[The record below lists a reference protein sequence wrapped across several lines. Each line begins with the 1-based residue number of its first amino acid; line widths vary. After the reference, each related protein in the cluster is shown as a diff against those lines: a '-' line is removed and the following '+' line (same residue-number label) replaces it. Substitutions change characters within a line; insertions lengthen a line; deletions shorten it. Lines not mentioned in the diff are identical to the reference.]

1 MNDDVTQRLL
11 EIESSVGDQY
21 KNTWEGFVEPFF
33 VNKAEQLFEAFK
45 TCPSSDVDAL
55 VAIRMQMNALD
66 GLKEHFISYVNSG
79 ELAKRQLEDINN
91 A

>member
-1 MNDDVTQRLL
+1 MDDTINERL

-21 KNTWEGFVEPFF
+21 KNTWDGFVEPYFIE
-33 VNKAEQLFEAFK
+33 KSKQLFEAFK
-45 TCPSSDVDAL
+45 SCSSSNVDAL

-79 ELAKRQLEDINN
+79 ELAKIQLEERKNE
-91 A
+91 